1 MKKIIA
7 VMALSALLL
16 GRCTPATMPEALK
29 QNDTSSASEVSA
41 VKEYAPLNYESPKG
55 VWLPYLEYDKLM
67 QGSTADEFRTAVN
80 KRLSEFRDNGMN
92 TVYVHIRP
100 TGDAYYSSTF
110 FPKGKYLGG
119 DYDPLE
125 IILDE
130 AHDMEL
136 SVHGWINPLR
146 LQTTEEMAEI
156 PDSFIT
162 KQWYSSGDDLNIGE
176 ADGRL
181 YLRPD
186 SPEVRELL
194 ANEIREIIG
203 TYDVDGIHID
213 DYFYPDTDPSFDA
226 GNFSLSGE
234 SDLTKWRTDAVSE
247 MVKAMYSAVKD
258 ADERV
263 MFGISPQGNIKADY
277 ETQYADVRRWIS
289 EEGFCDYIVPQ
300 IYYGFKNETLPFS
313 SVLEEWERMAEN
325 SNVRLIIGLG
335 AYKLG
340 KEDRWA
346 GESGESEWLDDP
358 AIIDK
363 QTQAVLDSSAD
374 GYAVYY

>member
-1 MKKIIA
+1 MKKILA

-16 GRCTPATMPEALK
+16 GRCTPAAMPENLK
-29 QNDTSSASEVSA
+29 QPDPAAVSEA
-41 VKEYAPLNYESPKG
+41 AANKEYAPLNYEYQKG
-55 VWLPYLEYDKLM
+55 MWIPYLDYAEYM
-67 QGSTADEFRTAVN
+67 QGKTADDFRSAIR
-80 KRLSEFRDNGMN
+80 KRLSDAADSGTN

-100 TGDAYYSSTF
+100 TGDAYYKSTF
-110 FPKGKYLGG
+110 FPKGRYLDG

-125 IILDE
+125 IMLDE
-130 AHDMEL
+130 AHKLGL
-136 SVHGWINPLR
+136 SVHDWINPLR
-146 LQTTEEMAEI
+146 LQTAEEMETV
-156 PDSFIT
+156 PDSAIT
-162 KQWYSSGDDLNIGE
+162 KQWYSSGDSMNIGE
-176 ADGRL
+176 TGGRL

-203 TYDVDGIHID
+203 SYDVDGIHID
-213 DYFYPDTDPSFDA
+213 DYFYPDTDPSFDSESFA
-226 GNFSLSGE
+226 LSGE

-258 ADERV
+258 TDERV
-263 MFGISPQGNIKADY
+263 LFGISPQGNVRADY

-289 EEGFCDYIVPQ
+289 EKGFCDYIVPQ

-325 SNVRLIIGLG
+325 SDVRLIIGLG

>member
-29 QNDTSSASEVSA
+29 HPDVSSVSEDSVT
-41 VKEYAPLNYESPKG
+41 KEYVPINYESPKG
-55 VWLPYLEYDKLM
+55 VWLPYLEYDELM
-67 QGSTADEFRTAVN
+67 HGSTAEEFRTAVK
-80 KRLSEFRDNGMN
+80 KRLSDFRDNGMN

-119 DYDPLE
+119 DYDPFE

-130 AHDMEL
+130 AHKLKL

-162 KQWYSSGDDLNIGE
+162 KQWYSSGDSMNIGE

-203 TYDVDGIHID
+203 SYNVDGIHID

-226 GNFSLSGE
+226 ESFSLSGE
-234 SDLTKWRTDAVSE
+234 DDLTKWRTDAVSE

-258 ADERV
+258 TDERV
-263 MFGISPQGNIKADY
+263 LFGISPQGNIKADY

-289 EEGFCDYIVPQ
+289 EDGFCDYIVPQ

-346 GESGESEWLDDP
+346 GESGESEWLEDP
-358 AIIDK
+358 DIIDK
-363 QTQAVLDSSAD
+363 QTQAVLESSAD

>member
-1 MKKIIA
+1 MHSCHNARSPETKRYLVCFGSFRSQRICTAQLRITE
-7 VMALSALLL
+7 
-16 GRCTPATMPEALK
+16 RCVA
-29 QNDTSSASEVSA
+29 
-41 VKEYAPLNYESPKG
+41 
-55 VWLPYLEYDKLM
+55 PYLEYDKLM

-100 TGDAYYSSTF
+100 TGDAYSSSTF

-203 TYDVDGIHID
+203 SYDVDGIHID
-213 DYFYPDTDPSFDA
+213 DYFYPDTDPSFDSESFA
-226 GNFSLSGE
+226 LSGE

-258 ADERV
+258 TDERV
-263 MFGISPQGNIKADY
+263 LFGISPQGNIKADY

-289 EEGFCDYIVPQ
+289 EDGFCDYIVPQ